1 MKPKQQSKQT
11 KADHADKSTAVSR
24 APARTARDARAD
36 GNREMAEPERLDA
49 LASNTAS
56 DNSNVPFFKP
66 LRWGVDSLYLSYP
79 GTLTDQTLDRLKHLK
94 TLAQSSEPEQ
104 QSQAQFL
111 LGGHIFEV
119 KDKGAPLFPYVLE
132 DGAFRIQLAKPS
144 KTVPMAYVK
153 ISSTYL
159 AHVGPE
165 EAETALYALLSEL
178 GEIREAANVSRID
191 LFVDFVSHQDMEW
204 KRQAWVTRAASVN
217 AYAVNEKFS
226 GWTVGQG
233 SDISARLYN
242 KLLEIVKSG
251 KDYLFDLW
259 SQVGW
264 QPGEP
269 VWRLEF
275 QIKREVLAQK
285 GIGKLSDV
293 VKHLNGLWSY
303 GTTEW
308 LRLTLPNAEDQTRS
322 RWPVHPLWASLAT
335 IDWET
340 DGGPLSRNFSPERVP
355 GNAKL
360 FSLGFSNIT
369 SFMAR
374 QGIDDLYVGQE
385 EFMTAL
391 YQFHSDKAY
400 ALGLPFEDYVAEK
413 LAQKRREFNTRLNN
427 PELEAE
433 RQAEGRE
440 KAARAYRK
448 AADGE

>member
-1 MKPKQQSKQT
+1 MKPKQPSQT
-11 KADHADKSTAVSR
+11 QQELTSAATSLTSDRCGASR
-24 APARTARDARAD
+24 AV
-36 GNREMAEPERLDA
+36 GGQKVAEPRRSDA

-56 DNSNVPFFKP
+56 DNSNIPFFKP

-79 GTLTDQTLDRLKHLK
+79 GTLSDKTLDRLKHLK
-94 TLAQSSEPEQ
+94 ALAQSSEPVQ
-104 QSQAQFL
+104 QARAQFL

-119 KDKGAPLFPYVLE
+119 KDKGAPLFPYVLD

-153 ISSTYL
+153 VSSTYL
-159 AHVGPE
+159 AHVGPA
-165 EAETALYALLSEL
+165 EAEKALYALLSEL

-204 KRQAWVTRAASVN
+204 NRQAWVTRAASVN

-251 KDYLFDLW
+251 KDYLLDLW
-259 SQVGW
+259 GQVGW

-275 QIKREVLAQK
+275 QIKREVLGQK
-285 GIGKLSDV
+285 GIGKLYDV
-293 VKHLNGLWSY
+293 LKHLNGLWSY

-308 LRLTLPNAEDQTRS
+308 LRLTLPNPDDQTRS
-322 RWPVHPLWASLAT
+322 RWPVHPLWAALASV
-335 IDWET
+335 DWDT

-360 FSLGFSNIT
+360 FNLGFSNIT

-374 QGIDDLYVGQE
+374 QGIDDLYDGQE
-385 EFMTAL
+385 AFMAAL

-400 ALGLPFEDYVAEK
+400 ALGLPFDDYVAEK

-427 PELEAE
+427 PELEEE
-433 RQAEGRE
+433 RQAAERE
-440 KAARAYRK
+440 KVARTYRK
-448 AADGE
+448 ASDGE

>member
-1 MKPKQQSKQT
+1 MKPKQPSQT
-11 KADHADKSTAVSR
+11 QQELKSAATSLTSDRCGASR
-24 APARTARDARAD
+24 AV
-36 GNREMAEPERLDA
+36 GGQKVAEPRRSDA

-56 DNSNVPFFKP
+56 DNSNIPFFKP

-79 GTLTDQTLDRLKHLK
+79 GTLSDKTLDRLKHLK
-94 TLAQSSEPEQ
+94 ALAQSSEPEQ
-104 QSQAQFL
+104 QAQAQYL

-119 KDKGAPLFPYVLE
+119 KDKGAPLFPYVLD

-153 ISSTYL
+153 VSSTYL
-159 AHVGPE
+159 AHVGPA
-165 EAETALYALLSEL
+165 EAEKALYALLSEL

-204 KRQAWVTRAASVN
+204 NRQAWVTRAASVN

-251 KDYLFDLW
+251 KDYLLDLW

-275 QIKREVLAQK
+275 QIKREVLGQK
-285 GIGKLSDV
+285 GIGKLYDV
-293 VKHLNGLWSY
+293 LKHLNGLWSY

-308 LRLTLPNAEDQTRS
+308 LRLTLPNPEDQTRS
-322 RWPVHPLWASLAT
+322 RWPVHPLWAALASV
-335 IDWET
+335 DWDT

-360 FSLGFSNIT
+360 FNLGFSNIT

-374 QGIDDLYVGQE
+374 QGIDDLYDGQE
-385 EFMTAL
+385 AFMAAL

-400 ALGLPFEDYVAEK
+400 ALGLPFDDYVAEK

-427 PELEAE
+427 PELEEE
-433 RQAEGRE
+433 RQATERE
-440 KAARAYRK
+440 KVARTYRK
-448 AADGE
+448 ASDGE